1 MSDTNRMRLR
11 TVSVGSVTP
20 VDLWGDWNSG
30 VLNGGSRATC
40 TVTVPA
46 GASPN
51 DLVAT
56 IWVKSTPDSPW
67 VADPNTVTCPHSSS
81 TKIDATE
88 IVGYAAKITGLMNA
102 GGPYGVTASAVVST

>member
-11 TVSVGSVTP
+11 TVSVGNVTP
-20 VDLWGDWNSG
+20 VVLWGDWNSG
-30 VLNGGSRATC
+30 VLNGGSRAGC

-56 IWVKSTPDSPW
+56 IWVKSTSDSEW
-67 VADPNTVTCPHSSS
+67 VADTTTVTCPHSES
-81 TKIDATE
+81 TKIDLTQ
-88 IVGYAAKITGLMNA
+88 IVGYAVKITGLMDA
-102 GGPYGVTASAVVST
+102 GGPYSVTVSAVVST